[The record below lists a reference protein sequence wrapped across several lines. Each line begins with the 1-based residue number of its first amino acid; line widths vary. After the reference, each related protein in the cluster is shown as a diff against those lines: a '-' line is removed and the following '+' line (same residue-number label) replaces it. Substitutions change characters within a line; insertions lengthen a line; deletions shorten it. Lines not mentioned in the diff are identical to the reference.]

1 MKKNNTIYIEG
12 FTLIEMLINMIIIST
27 LTFSVIFVF
36 FQIQVDMNLNEVKD
50 NMVVYGNTILD
61 DLELEL
67 SKSQRIIRTT
77 QSSNNTSLDLYY
89 PNNEPRTKYFISF
102 EEGLFKNDKSLDTY
116 NPFNTLA
123 NGKKILRYRISEFT
137 IDEPTLSTGD
147 VWSFEANEAR
157 YASYEII
164 LEIDLYNTSEEIIET
179 LKFKRRVFS
188 PAKFIYNQGINNA

>member
-1 MKKNNTIYIEG
+1 MKKNNYIYIEG

-27 LTFSVIFVF
+27 LTLSVIFVF
-36 FQIQVDMNLNEVKD
+36 YQIQVDMNLNEVKD

-67 SKSQRIIRTT
+67 SKSQKIIRTT

-102 EEGLFKNDKSLDTY
+102 EEGLFKNDTRLDTY

-123 NGKKILRYRISEFT
+123 NGKKILRYRMSEFT

-164 LEIDLYNTSEEIIET
+164 LEIDLYNTAEEIIET

>member
-12 FTLIEMLINMIIIST
+12 FTLIETLINMIIIST

-67 SKSQRIIRTT
+67 SKSQKIIRTT
-77 QSSNNTSLDLYY
+77 QSSSNTSLDLYY
-89 PNNEPRTKYFISF
+89 PNDEPRTKYLMSF
-102 EEGLFKNDKSLDTY
+102 EQGLIKNDKALDTY
-116 NPFNTLA
+116 KPLATLP
-123 NGKKILRYRISEFT
+123 NDRERLRYRISEFS
-137 IDEPTLSTGD
+137 INEPTLSIGD

-164 LEIDLYNTSEEIIET
+164 LKIDLYNSSEEIIET
-179 LKFKRRVFS
+179 LKFKRRIFS

>member
-36 FQIQVDMNLNEVKD
+36 YQIQVDMNLNEVKD

>member
-36 FQIQVDMNLNEVKD
+36 YQIQVDMNLNEVKD

-89 PNNEPRTKYFISF
+89 PNNEPRTKYLISF
-102 EEGLFKNDKSLDTY
+102 EEGLFKNDKLLDTY

-123 NGKKILRYRISEFT
+123 NGEKILRYRISEFT

>member
-1 MKKNNTIYIEG
+1 MKKNNSIYIEG

-116 NPFNTLA
+116 NPFTTLA

>member
-1 MKKNNTIYIEG
+1 MKKNNTIYIQG
-12 FTLIEMLINMIIIST
+12 FTLIEMLINMLIIST

-89 PNNEPRTKYFISF
+89 PNNEPRTKYLISF
-102 EEGLFKNDKSLDTY
+102 EEGLFKNDKLLDTY

>member
-27 LTFSVIFVF
+27 LTLSVIFVF
-36 FQIQVDMNLNEVKD
+36 YQIQIDMNLNEVKD

-102 EEGLFKNDKSLDTY
+102 EEGLFKNDKLLDTY

-123 NGKKILRYRISEFT
+123 NGEKILRYRISEFT

>member
-1 MKKNNTIYIEG
+1 MKKNNYIYIEG

-27 LTFSVIFVF
+27 LTLSVIFVF
-36 FQIQVDMNLNEVKD
+36 YQIQVDMNLNEVKD

-102 EEGLFKNDKSLDTY
+102 EEGLFKNDKLLDTY

-123 NGKKILRYRISEFT
+123 NGEKILRYRISEFT